1 MQPLTK
7 TINGVEKPLYVLR
20 RISGGFVFNSRAL
33 SNTAEGLPNPGPDQE
48 YLPIMTEVPP
58 DFDGRLNIRTQTEG
72 PNELAT
78 PKQWEIKYTVTPRT
92 KAEKKEVVRNIKR
105 SKVADHLPTQDQIE
119 TIVFLLAVILRDA
132 RGLSLTPRE
141 QALKDKLMVIVQK
154 IKANDDHLKDLEA
167 AIDADQTP
175 DLDTGWEA
183 PTV

>member
-7 TINGVEKPLYVLR
+7 NIGGVEKPLYVLR
-20 RISGGFVFNSRAL
+20 RISDGFVFNSRAL

-72 PNELAT
+72 ANEAL
-78 PKQWEIKYTVTPRT
+78 KQWEIKYKVAPRT
-92 KAEKKEVVRNIKR
+92 KAEKKEVVRNMKR
-105 SKVADHLPTQDQIE
+105 ARVAEHLPIQDKDE
-119 TIVFLLAVILRDA
+119 LIVFLLMVVLRDA
-132 RGLSLTPRE
+132 KGLSLTARE
-141 QALKDKLMVIVQK
+141 QAMKDKLAAMAQK
-154 IKANDDHLKDLEA
+154 LKANDDHAKDLEA

-175 DLDTGWEA
+175 DLDTGWEV